1 MKRGS
6 TRLIYFHTYHT
17 VMLSKLRTCRPPS
30 SRLFSSISNSKTP
43 WFVDDDPVSSRQQPQ
58 NTVQP
63 IIRENSLPPELPPHL
78 VKLHEELS
86 RSPHLEPGNV
96 EVRPP
101 LPTEP
106 GPPLPSALPKG
117 RRRRGRTDFG
127 LGVPDTTGGLWK
139 WIVIAQVRYL
149 LCFSKKFEKR
159 IFIIP
164 SF

>member
-1 MKRGS
+1 
-6 TRLIYFHTYHT
+6 
-17 VMLSKLRTCRPPS
+17 MLSKLRTCRPPS

-63 IIRENSLPPELPPHL
+63 VIRENSLPPELPPHL